1 MGSIISHR
9 IDYNGVGRLNL
20 VIYTIQTQPR
30 PRGFSLK
37 KWVGRDYVSKI
48 REILERFSYIIH
60 VSTNDLQ

>member
-9 IDYNGVGRLNL
+9 IDYNGVGALNL

-37 KWVGRDYVSKI
+37 KWVGRDCLSKI
-48 REILERFSYIIH
+48 REILESFNYIIH
-60 VSTNDLQ
+60 VSTKDLQ